1 MIIYLINILFSL
13 ILVGSNEKIDI
24 ANYLQEGLPGY
35 NRIEYSIISPKKVN
49 FGKCTIDSSRDL
61 KVEGSYAYLPVKF
74 FGNAQNSKN
83 SLITLKLKLYK
94 NVLQNN
100 KTIDKRENLDPNY
113 FNIVEKE
120 VTSLRFQ
127 PVDVSAALINYRA
140 KFRIAE
146 NSILQKSMIENIP
159 DIRVGDRVTAVFNNN
174 SVSVTFA
181 VTARTSGEAGKIIK
195 VKRDDKKL
203 FKALVVNNTTV
214 KIIE

>member
-1 MIIYLINILFSL
+1 MTTALFNILFSL
-13 ILVGSNEKIDI
+13 ILIGSNEKIDI
-24 ANYLQEGLPGY
+24 TDYLQKQLSDY
-35 NRIEYSIISPKKVN
+35 NKIEYQIISPKKVN
-49 FGKCTIDSSRDL
+49 LSKCSIDNSRNL

-74 FGNAQNSKN
+74 SGNNENSKN
-83 SLITLKLKLYK
+83 SLITLKLKLFK

-100 KTIDKRENLDPNY
+100 RKIDKRENLDPNY

-120 VTSLRFQ
+120 VTSLRFE
-127 PVDVSAALINYRA
+127 PIDVSASISNYRA

-146 NSILQKSMIENIP
+146 NSILQESMIEKIP
-159 DIRVGDRVTAVFNNN
+159 DIRVGDRVTAIYNNN
-174 SVSVTFA
+174 SVNIKFA

>member
-1 MIIYLINILFSL
+1 MVTTLFNILFSL
-13 ILVGSNEKIDI
+13 VLVSSNIKIDI
-24 ANYLQEGLPGY
+24 TDYLQRQLSDY
-35 NRIEYSIISPKKVN
+35 NKIEYEIISPKKIN
-49 FGKCTIDSSRDL
+49 LGKCTIDNSRNL

-74 FGNAQNSKN
+74 SGNEENSKN

-100 KTIDKRENLDPNY
+100 RTIDKRENLDQNY

-120 VTSLRFQ
+120 VTSLRFE
-127 PVDVSAALINYRA
+127 PVDISASLANYRA

-159 DIRVGDRVTAVFNNN
+159 DIRVGDRITAIYNNN
-174 SVSVTFA
+174 SVNVTFA
-181 VTARTSGEAGKIIK
+181 VTARTSGEVGKIIK

-203 FKALVVNNTTV
+203 FKALVVNNTIV